1 MNTLHK
7 FKLKKED
14 MVQIITGKD
23 KGKRGRVLKILRDK
37 DRVVVE
43 GANIVKK
50 AKKRRNQ
57 QDRGGIVEIPAAIHS
72 SNVLIVC
79 KKCGPTRI
87 GYKLES
93 VPASKEAKASKGSA
107 ADKEKA
113 GKKAGKTRICRKCG
127 EAL

>member
-1 MNTLHK
+1 MVEAAHK

-14 MVQIITGKD
+14 SVQIISGKD
-23 KGKRGRVLKILRDK
+23 KGKRGRILKIFRDT

-50 AKKRRNQ
+50 AKKRRSQ
-57 QDRGGIVEIPAAIHS
+57 QDRGGIIEVEAAVHS
-72 SNVLIVC
+72 SNVAIVC

-87 GYKLES
+87 GFK
-93 VPASKEAKASKGSA
+93 V
-107 ADKEKA
+107 D
-113 GKKAGKTRICRKCG
+113 GKNKVRICRKCG

>member
-1 MNTLHK
+1 MSVDVQHK

-14 MVQIITGKD
+14 TVQIIAGKD
-23 KGKRGRVLKILRDK
+23 KGKRGRILKILRDK
-37 DRVVVE
+37 DRIVVE

-57 QDRGGIVEIPAAIHS
+57 NDRGGIIEIEAPVHS
-72 SNVLIVC
+72 SNLMIVC

-87 GYKLES
+87 GYKLEGDNK
-93 VPASKEAKASKGSA
+93 VRVCK
-107 ADKEKA
+107 
-113 GKKAGKTRICRKCG
+113 KCG

>member
-1 MNTLHK
+1 MVEAAHK

-14 MVQIITGKD
+14 TVQLIAGKD

-37 DRVVVE
+37 DRIVVE

-57 QDRGGIVEIPAAIHS
+57 RDRGGIIEIEAAVHY
-72 SNVLIVC
+72 SNVAIVC

-87 GYKLES
+87 GYKLEGN
-93 VPASKEAKASKGSA
+93 A
-107 ADKEKA
+107 
-113 GKKAGKTRICRKCG
+113 KTRVCRKCG

>member
-1 MNTLHK
+1 MAQAAHK

-14 MVQIITGKD
+14 TVQIIAGKD
-23 KGKRGRVLKILRDK
+23 KGKRGRILKILRDK

-50 AKKRRNQ
+50 AQKRRSQ
-57 QDRGGIVEIPAAIHS
+57 QDRGGIVELEAPLHS
-72 SNVLIVC
+72 SNVQIVC

-87 GYKLES
+87 GYKLEG
-93 VPASKEAKASKGSA
+93 ET
-107 ADKEKA
+107 
-113 GKKAGKTRICRKCG
+113 KTRVCRKCG